1 MEMLDKCRD
10 ITRDFPLEG
19 VPLGFSGNDYMV
31 ISMVE
36 DYYKLGAADKAVELG
51 TAMAQELLVSANFY
65 NKFYTYAKEDFELIG
80 NYIYFLAEVMEKG
93 GDKALAKEL
102 KDNFMAMLGVSPDS
116 VRG

>member
-1 MEMLDKCRD
+1 MSTQTEILRLQTARNT
-10 ITRDFPLEG
+10 IR
-19 VPLGFSGNDYMV
+19 
-31 ISMVE
+31 
-36 DYYKLGAADKAVELG
+36 DKAVELG